1 MVRSISLFVHLAG
14 TLALFAGFGVEWLA
28 HSDAIQPAL
37 RRLSGAGAG
46 MILLSGLFLAWREH
60 SFALAW
66 VRVSMGMLLLMAIV
80 GALRRPGSLPLHAG
94 MAVAALF
101 VMIARLD
108 LVESL
113 AVVLQP
119 SGSVEA

>member
-1 MVRSISLFVHLAG
+1 MVRSISLFVHLVG

-37 RRLSGAGAG
+37 RRLSGAGSHDSPLRTLPRVARTQ
-46 MILLSGLFLAWREH
+46 F
-60 SFALAW
+60 
-66 VRVSMGMLLLMAIV
+66 RVSL
-80 GALRRPGSLPLHAG
+80 GAGLNGRASAHGYRRSSQTPGSLPLRAG
-94 MAVAALF
+94 MALAALS

-113 AVVLQP
+113 AVLLQP